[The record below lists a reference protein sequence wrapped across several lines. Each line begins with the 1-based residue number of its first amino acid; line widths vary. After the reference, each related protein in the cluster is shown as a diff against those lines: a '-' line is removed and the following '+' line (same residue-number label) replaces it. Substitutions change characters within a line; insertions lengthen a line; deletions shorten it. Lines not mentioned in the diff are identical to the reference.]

1 MKKAFF
7 LTSLFL
13 LAAACAQPASGT
25 AAPDGEEEVASAE
38 GELGARP
45 RYTRRNTTLLG
56 KWASPNHCPGG
67 FDLCED
73 ARVIKEADGSWSI
86 ALGYADQ
93 WGDDPPKYKLVPAD
107 GVFVFSSGDDG
118 VPGYDDCQDPGC
130 GDVMK
135 VSGVL
140 YPKRVGDTWRPTI
153 KVTYDME
160 FWHPDEED
168 APHGEVR
175 HVSYFTRAQ

>member
-1 MKKAFF
+1 V
-7 LTSLFL
+7 LGSP
-13 LAAACAQPASGT
+13 AARRGLCVSNLVGT
-25 AAPDGEEEVASAE
+25 WHWCRWRG
-38 GELGARP
+38 GGRRRGCELGARP
-45 RYTRRNTTLLG
+45 KYTRRNTTLLG
-56 KWASPNHCPGG
+56 KYGSRDYCPGG

-73 ARVIKEADGSWSI
+73 ARIIKEADGSWSI

-93 WGDDPPKYKLVPAD
+93 FGGPLPKYPLVPAD
-107 GVFVFSSGDDG
+107 GVFVFSSGDSG

-140 YPKRVGDTWRPTI
+140 YPKKVGDAWKPTL
-153 KVTYDME
+153 KVTIDLE
-160 FWHPDEED
+160 FWHPDEDD

-175 HVSYFTRAQ
+175 HVSYFTHQ